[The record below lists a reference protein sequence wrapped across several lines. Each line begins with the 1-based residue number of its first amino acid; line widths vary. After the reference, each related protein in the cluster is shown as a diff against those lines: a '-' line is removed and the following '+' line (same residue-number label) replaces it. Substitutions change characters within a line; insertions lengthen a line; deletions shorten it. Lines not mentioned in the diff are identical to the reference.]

1 MRPLS
6 QYTHKKIDSSKSS
19 ILYLSSIVDLADE
32 FAGELVPAQNR
43 GLYRV
48 GVGTDKILS
57 LNMRIQSRKHSIQK
71 CLYCNMYMKK
81 WLEGIVLEE
90 HWRLLKWLRLGK
102 INVNCC
108 LIFTSEKKGLPSRRL
123 LKGEISLDINDAF
136 FLTHF

>member
-1 MRPLS
+1 MNSRENW
-6 QYTHKKIDSSKSS
+6 T
-19 ILYLSSIVDLADE
+19 
-32 FAGELVPAQNR
+32 PAQNR

-71 CLYCNMYMKK
+71 CLHRNMYMKK
-81 WLEGIVLEE
+81 WLERIVLEE

-102 INVNCC
+102 INMNCC
-108 LIFTSEKKGLPSRRL
+108 LILRSEKRGLPSQRL